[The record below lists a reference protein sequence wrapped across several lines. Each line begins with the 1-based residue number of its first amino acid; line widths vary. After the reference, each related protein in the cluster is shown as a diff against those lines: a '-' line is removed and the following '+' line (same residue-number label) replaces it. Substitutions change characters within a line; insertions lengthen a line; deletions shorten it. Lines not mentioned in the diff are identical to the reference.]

1 MSWKEALISYFEN
14 LDNYKGRACRS
25 EFWWFQLTWF
35 IAMVIV
41 TIFQILVLEGI
52 FSLYKFSDH
61 LDKALSYIAF
71 FASMS
76 VGIRRMHDTNRSGIW
91 LFMPL
96 ITWIIGFGFY
106 LVMIYNDD
114 IVRNPWKTLILPVI
128 FSIVF
133 LVFAI
138 LPGDENEN
146 RFGINPL
153 SK

>member
-1 MSWKEALISYFEN
+1 
-14 LDNYKGRACRS
+14 
-25 EFWWFQLTWF
+25 
-35 IAMVIV
+35 
-41 TIFQILVLEGI
+41 
-52 FSLYKFSDH
+52 
-61 LDKALSYIAF
+61 
-71 FASMS
+71 MS

-106 LVMIYNDD
+106 LVMMYNDD